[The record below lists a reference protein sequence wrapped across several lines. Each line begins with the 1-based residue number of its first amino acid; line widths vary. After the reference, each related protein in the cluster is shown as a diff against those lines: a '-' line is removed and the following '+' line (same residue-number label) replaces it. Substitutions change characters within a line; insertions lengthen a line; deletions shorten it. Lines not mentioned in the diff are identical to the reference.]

1 MKQQRKKIRKGF
13 TFYLVIVAIAL
24 TGSSLFLLTHISNGM
39 AHRSDRMYLKACY
52 RNLRASGLVWVRHNA
67 TKIAELPSNEPC
79 VLDTTDLQ
87 IPDSHINVSRG
98 NDGDSHKDKKLTIEV
113 RCSKRKMSIRQKT
126 IVSPNG
132 KREERRNEEIPMMNG
147 RKSVKEHLSEIQK
160 GGTRHKKI

>member
-39 AHRSDRMYLKACY
+39 AHHSDRMYLKACY
-52 RNLRASGLVWVRHNA
+52 RNLRASGLIWVRHNT
-67 TKIAELPSNEPC
+67 TKIAELPSNESR

-98 NDGDSHKDKKLTIEV
+98 NGGDDSHKDKKLTIEV
-113 RCSKRKMSIRQKT
+113 RCSKRKMSMCKKT
-126 IVSPNG
+126 IVSTNG
-132 KREERRNEEIPMMNG
+132 
-147 RKSVKEHLSEIQK
+147 S
-160 GGTRHKKI
+160 